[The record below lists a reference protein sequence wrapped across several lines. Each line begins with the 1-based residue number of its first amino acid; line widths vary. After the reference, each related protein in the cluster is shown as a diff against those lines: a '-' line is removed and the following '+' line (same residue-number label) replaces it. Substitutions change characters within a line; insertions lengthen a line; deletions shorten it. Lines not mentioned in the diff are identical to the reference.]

1 MRNLLTLLLSCIV
14 FLSYAQNQ
22 VNTLTIT
29 PVVFEQTEPVSDNV
43 KNLLKNKM
51 MQVASKYGFAS
62 GVTKHRHIMFPD
74 IQVFSKNIVP
84 SAPPKVMMVLEITF
98 YIADYDTKT
107 IYASKIFNLK
117 GVGSNETKAYF
128 SAVKQ
133 LNINNQGFA
142 ELMETGKQKIIHY
155 YNNNCG
161 LIIKQAN
168 NLADQDQYEEALAIL
183 ARIPSDCADCYNRS
197 LNASKLIYDKY
208 EKQQCLVNLAKAKS
222 VWYSEQNYDGAL
234 KTEQYLSQILPGS
247 SCYREALQLEKEIKQ
262 KIEDL
267 DNKQWNY
274 AIKKSETDAKIEE
287 ARIKAISE
295 IAIQQEQRKEREYNR
310 SEIIIV
316 K

>member
-1 MRNLLTLLLSCIV
+1 MKYIITLLISFWACL
-14 FLSYAQNQ
+14 LYGQNQ

-29 PVVFEQTEPVSDNV
+29 PVVFEQSEPVPDNV

-62 GVTKHRHIMFPD
+62 GITKHRHIMFPE
-74 IQVFSKNIVP
+74 IQVFSKNIVS
-84 SAPPKVMMVLEITF
+84 SAPPKVMLALEITF

-107 IYASKIFNLK
+107 IYASKIFNAK
-117 GVGSNETKAYF
+117 GVGNNETKAYY
-128 SAVKQ
+128 SAINQ

-168 NLADQDQYEEALAIL
+168 NLADQDQYEEALSIL

-208 EKQQCLVNLAKAKS
+208 DKQKCLVNLAKAKS

-247 SCYREALQLEKEIKQ
+247 SCYQEALQLEREIK
-262 KIEDL
+262 KKVEDL
-267 DNKQWNY
+267 DNKQWDY
-274 AIKKSETDAKIEE
+274 AVKKAETDAQIEE
-287 ARIKAISE
+287 ARIKAIAQ
-295 IAIQQEQRKEREYNR
+295 IAAQYEKKEDRVYKR
-310 SEIIIV
+310 SDIIIV
-316 K
+316 D